1 MLDLWDTI
9 DSDDSPLTDAQK
21 QDLDR
26 RIADDAEDLEAGE
39 DWDVLKAKLLRG
51 DISSGAF

>member
-1 MLDLWDTI
+1 VLDLWDTI